1 MKAVL
6 ITCAIAASSFLI
18 PPPAYAGGPAVHQV
32 VGVITHVG
40 RGNQGTEFYVKVNGV
55 PLRFWFDNA
64 SNFTI
69 NGRQPNCEGTDSFG
83 DFTKGSMPGC
93 PGWAPV
99 TIGKTSVRVSYR
111 ETQSEG
117 STIRVASSLQTM

>member
-6 ITCAIAASSFLI
+6 ILCAIAVSSFFV
-18 PPPAYAGGPAVHQV
+18 PKPAYAGGSTVHQV

-40 RGNQGTEFYVKVNGV
+40 RGNQGTEFYVRVNGTS
-55 PLRFWFDNA
+55 LRFWFDNA

-69 NGRQPNCEGTDSFG
+69 NGHQPNCEGMDSFG
-83 DFTKGSMPGC
+83 DFTKGSMPNC
-93 PGWAPV
+93 PGWAPI

-111 ETQSEG
+111 EGQSEG
-117 STIRVASSLQTM
+117 SSVRIASSVQTL